1 MTATVGLNEAIILQP
16 RSTIEEVMQNVRMIM
31 GVWRGSVPMD
41 RDFGLDADLIDA
53 PINAA
58 KSRLAADLAAQI
70 SNCEPRAKLKSL
82 TFEGNAH
89 DGALMPLATITIE
102 EGSL

>member
-1 MTATVGLNEAIILQP
+1 MITTVELNETIILQP

-31 GVWRGSVPMD
+31 GVWRGSVPLD
-41 RDFGLDADLIDA
+41 RDFGLDADLLDA

-70 SNCEPRAKLKSL
+70 IKCEPRAKLKSL
-82 TFEGNAH
+82 TFEGNAR
-89 DGALMPLATITIE
+89 DGTLMPIATIIIGE
-102 EGSL
+102 ESL